1 MAKYQAILIDSP
13 GVKCAVSTRLNP
25 ATLLPDESPLLHD
38 CIETIDMTYAA
49 RADLQDQP
57 LENPEVEFWTDGS
70 SYMVEGKR
78 FSGFAVVTQNSV
90 IEARTLPPTYSAQAA
105 ELMAVMRALVLAT
118 GQRANIYTDSRY
130 AFGVAHAF
138 GELWK
143 QRGLLT
149 SKGSKIKHASL
160 VLGLLEAIDGPS
172 ELAIV
177 HCKGHAAGDSILARG
192 NRRADT
198 AAKAAAG
205 GKQVY
210 YTTKEAVAK
219 ALIERLQRP
228 RKTFWEEME
237 ERDEEYLER
246 AAWAQEVW
254 EHEHAAITG
263 ALIPAVQ
270 DLDPIYT
277 QKENKFAE
285 GNGLHSRE
293 DGWWETEQGKIFV
306 PEGLV
311 FQILKNLHTGTHIGC
326 QGLINWFNLYFIGA
340 KVRAQAEAI
349 TKNCVICQRT
359 NVSSN
364 RPVVCGKVFRGQHP
378 GSSWQCDFTELPR
391 AAGYRYLLVF
401 VDTMSGW
408 PLAYPCRTCQAKEVV
423 KVLLKDI
430 VPAYG
435 FPWEGIGSDNGAA
448 FMAQVVQE
456 VSRILRIPWKLHSS
470 WRPQSSGMVERM
482 NRSVKVSLTK
492 IMQETSLKW
501 PDALPLALLRVRTSP
516 RGKWK
521 LSPFEIMYGR
531 PYPLS
536 RPILA
541 DEARVG
547 DALTVEYI
555 SCLAASV
562 SQLHRDLNE
571 IRPEGLTA
579 PLHPFVPGD
588 WVYIKGYKK
597 EPLIP
602 VWKGPF
608 QVLLATQASVKVGGV
623 KTWVHHT
630 RLKHADAPPL
640 VEARETAARDE
651 DIWSAELG
659 SDLRMLFRRK
669 PAHCE
674 TPPPAPEAEEDET
687 DAALTLPENEHI

>member
-1 MAKYQAILIDSP
+1 
-13 GVKCAVSTRLNP
+13 
-25 ATLLPDESPLLHD
+25 
-38 CIETIDMTYAA
+38 
-49 RADLQDQP
+49 
-57 LENPEVEFWTDGS
+57 
-70 SYMVEGKR
+70 
-78 FSGFAVVTQNSV
+78 
-90 IEARTLPPTYSAQAA
+90 
-105 ELMAVMRALVLAT
+105 
-118 GQRANIYTDSRY
+118 
-130 AFGVAHAF
+130 
-138 GELWK
+138 
-143 QRGLLT
+143 
-149 SKGSKIKHASL
+149 
-160 VLGLLEAIDGPS
+160 
-172 ELAIV
+172 
-177 HCKGHAAGDSILARG
+177 
-192 NRRADT
+192 
-198 AAKAAAG
+198 
-205 GKQVY
+205 
-210 YTTKEAVAK
+210 
-219 ALIERLQRP
+219 
-228 RKTFWEEME
+228 
-237 ERDEEYLER
+237 
-246 AAWAQEVW
+246 
-254 EHEHAAITG
+254 
-263 ALIPAVQ
+263 
-270 DLDPIYT
+270 
-277 QKENKFAE
+277 
-285 GNGLHSRE
+285 
-293 DGWWETEQGKIFV
+293 
-306 PEGLV
+306 
-311 FQILKNLHTGTHIGC
+311 
-326 QGLINWFNLYFIGA
+326 
-340 KVRAQAEAI
+340 
-349 TKNCVICQRT
+349 
-359 NVSSN
+359 
-364 RPVVCGKVFRGQHP
+364 
-378 GSSWQCDFTELPR
+378 
-391 AAGYRYLLVF
+391 
-401 VDTMSGW
+401 MSGW

-608 QVLLATQASVKVGGV
+608 QVLLATQASVKSEGYWIAPYLAPACRPCPHYSLQVYGIAVENITVEYLTIFERLPSSLPQWGPKIV
-623 KTWVHHT
+623 STLYGELDLYWDQLEIEDAATYKYNPWFPELYSCGFVCTPVEWVNVPEEWKLDTIH
-630 RLKHADAPPL
+630 R
-640 VEARETAARDE
+640 
-651 DIWSAELG
+651 LG
-659 SDLRMLFRRK
+659 SDGREIYTTSIR
-669 PAHCE
+669 
-674 TPPPAPEAEEDET
+674 T
-687 DAALTLPENEHI
+687 DK

>member
-1 MAKYQAILIDSP
+1 
-13 GVKCAVSTRLNP
+13 
-25 ATLLPDESPLLHD
+25 
-38 CIETIDMTYAA
+38 MTYAA

-177 HCKGHAAGDSILARG
+177 HCKEHAAGDSILARG

-210 YTTKEAVAK
+210 YTTKEAVAQ

-237 ERDEEYLER
+237 EKDEEDLER

-293 DGWWETEQGKIFV
+293 DGWWETEQGKIYV

-311 FQILKNLHTGTHIGC
+311 FQILKNLHTGTHIG
-326 QGLINWFNLYFIGA
+326 
-340 KVRAQAEAI
+340 
-349 TKNCVICQRT
+349 
-359 NVSSN
+359 S
-364 RPVVCGKVFRGQHP
+364 
-378 GSSWQCDFTELPR
+378 
-391 AAGYRYLLVF
+391 
-401 VDTMSGW
+401 
-408 PLAYPCRTCQAKEVV
+408 
-423 KVLLKDI
+423 
-430 VPAYG
+430 
-435 FPWEGIGSDNGAA
+435 
-448 FMAQVVQE
+448 
-456 VSRILRIPWKLHSS
+456 
-470 WRPQSSGMVERM
+470 
-482 NRSVKVSLTK
+482 
-492 IMQETSLKW
+492 
-501 PDALPLALLRVRTSP
+501 
-516 RGKWK
+516 
-521 LSPFEIMYGR
+521 
-531 PYPLS
+531 
-536 RPILA
+536 
-541 DEARVG
+541 
-547 DALTVEYI
+547 
-555 SCLAASV
+555 ASV

-588 WVYIKGYKK
+588 WVYKATRRSLSFRCGRAPFKSSL
-597 EPLIP
+597 PL
-602 VWKGPF
+602 K
-608 QVLLATQASVKVGGV
+608 L
-623 KTWVHHT
+623 
-630 RLKHADAPPL
+630 
-640 VEARETAARDE
+640 
-651 DIWSAELG
+651 
-659 SDLRMLFRRK
+659 RK

-674 TPPPAPEAEEDET
+674 TPPPASESEEDDT